1 MARQGYVRTAAGRLA
16 ALVLEVAL
24 FLTVW
29 GLLVP
34 VTDAGCPQPGYFYH
48 QPSHL
53 CYKAFND
60 TATYNGAVSRCSL
73 DGGTLAMP
81 RDNAINNFLIYLKN
95 FIDKNALFR
104 FGLTDVHQE
113 RVWMW
118 DDNVPLGD
126 FRPWATG
133 EPSNVGNGENCAEYY
148 PDMYSNSWNDG
159 PCNLAEDRKFICQAS
174 PSGVNLALGKPAY
187 QTSSDAPADRAVD
200 GNTDG
205 DFFAQPG
212 SCTHT
217 VDGGETDPS
226 WWVDL
231 GQSYMVD
238 RVVILNRMDCC
249 SERLNPF
256 NIHIGDSDQV
266 SDNPKCGGDHQIAVN
281 HPSISVACQGMR
293 GRYVGVRLPGFH
305 RILTLCEVQVFSD
318 SCEEE
323 SSSVDTEV
331 GRVTFPRT
339 DGGSFSYSAEH
350 CNEGND
356 KPLASRFCR
365 ITQNGTA
372 VWDQPVL
379 LMCDT
384 DLQNLSQVSVH
395 SKLSHVR
402 IYTELSQV
410 RINTK
415 LSQVRIYTKL
425 SQVRIYTELSQVR
438 IYTELSQVRIY
449 TELSQVR
456 IYTELSQV
464 SVYTKLSQVRIY
476 TELSQVRVYTKLS
489 QVSTNSKLSHVRIYT
504 KLSQVRVYTK
514 LPHVRVY
521 TKLPQVRIYIKL
533 SQVRIYIKLSHVR
546 VYTKLSQVRIYIK
559 LSQVRVNT
567 KLPLVRVYA
576 KLPQVRVYT
585 KLSQV
590 RVYIK
595 LSQVR
600 VYTKLSQVRVY
611 TKLSQVTAYTKLSQV
626 RVYTKLSQVRV
637 YTKLSQVRV
646 YTKLSQ
652 VRVYTKLSQVRIYTK
667 LSQVRVYTKLSQ
679 IVVNNKTALSVATE
693 LQLITTQAETLSS
706 NDVNTITATLQ
717 EIVNASATEQPP
729 VQAPRR
735 GESSPNWCDQV
746 DFWRLEVKAV
756 QALETFADTVILTTD
771 TYTAVRPGVALQAA
785 DISPKE
791 LDKGQGFAFFS
802 SGNNSTSL
810 TEGDVTS
817 FTTEDGG
824 DTQQTA
830 DVSIALPPNISNMIQ
845 INNTSEV
852 RLSYTLY
859 NSSSLFVQTS
869 QRAARPSQHAVGT
882 RVIGGRIAGMPVKN
896 LPEPVIITFTP
907 IQSFL
912 SDDVKEVT
920 CVFWDFEAEAGQGAW
935 STEGCDNMPVETK
948 GRYTCACNHLTNFAL
963 LFVRCVWRG
972 FGDHGKPLEAISI
985 VGCVVSIICLV
996 LTIILLAFIV
1006 TRLDKRRTRTG
1017 HAKSQLLI
1025 LINLCVALLAT
1036 LIIFLAGI
1044 NRTASPIGCKVVAA
1058 LLHYFLLAS
1067 LMWMAVEAVNVY
1079 RAVVH
1084 VFDYVSGNFII
1095 KAGAV
1100 AWGFPL
1106 VATLSTAG
1114 PSSLYRYRMDK
1125 SCWLASEPLIYA
1137 FLIPAGLILLF
1148 NLLVFILVMRKLVL
1162 EEKAQ
1167 KELRASW
1174 LCLASRGV
1182 FGFFVIADGRHV
1194 VFAYLFCIFNTLQ
1207 GLFIFIF
1214 HCVMREDMKEWRKKL
1229 TCWENLVCIGKKEV
1243 YEVNKSKSSA
1253 QVSQLVELR
1262 PLSPETLDLL
1272 RLAVTRTSPQN
1283 GQAYYMFKVL
1293 HNTISVPHTSCLVLA
1308 ARCSRRTNH
1317 ALKLQT
1323 IASKNNYYRLSF
1335 FPRTIKE
1342 WNELEPSVAEAK
1354 SISQFKA
1361 ELGRASLH

>member
-34 VTDAGCPQPGYFYH
+34 VTEAGCPQPGYFYH
-48 QPSHL
+48 QPSRL

-60 TATYNGAVSRCSL
+60 TATYNGAVSRCSS

-81 RDNAINNFLIYLKN
+81 RDSTTNNFLIYLKN
-95 FIDKNALFR
+95 FIDKNAWFR

-113 RVWMW
+113 GVWMW

-133 EPSNVGNGENCAEYY
+133 EPSNIGNGENCAEYY

-212 SCTHT
+212 TCTHT

-238 RVVILNRMDCC
+238 RVVIFNRIECC
-249 SERLNPF
+249 SGRLNPF

-266 SDNPKCGGDHQIAVN
+266 SENPKCGGDHQINVN
-281 HPSISVACQGMR
+281 RPSISVSCLGMK

-305 RILTLCEVQVFSD
+305 RILTLCEVLVFSD
-318 SCEEE
+318 NCEEE
-323 SSSVDTEV
+323 SYSVDNEA
-331 GRVTFPRT
+331 GQVTFPRAY
-339 DGGSFSYSAEH
+339 GGSFSYSAEH

-365 ITQNGTA
+365 ITQNGAA

-384 DLQNLSQVSVH
+384 DLQNLSQ
-395 SKLSHVR
+395 
-402 IYTELSQV
+402 
-410 RINTK
+410 
-415 LSQVRIYTKL
+415 
-425 SQVRIYTELSQVR
+425 
-438 IYTELSQVRIY
+438 
-449 TELSQVR
+449 
-456 IYTELSQV
+456 
-464 SVYTKLSQVRIY
+464 
-476 TELSQVRVYTKLS
+476 
-489 QVSTNSKLSHVRIYT
+489 
-504 KLSQVRVYTK
+504 
-514 LPHVRVY
+514 
-521 TKLPQVRIYIKL
+521 
-533 SQVRIYIKLSHVR
+533 
-546 VYTKLSQVRIYIK
+546 
-559 LSQVRVNT
+559 
-567 KLPLVRVYA
+567 
-576 KLPQVRVYT
+576 
-585 KLSQV
+585 
-590 RVYIK
+590 
-595 LSQVR
+595 
-600 VYTKLSQVRVY
+600 
-611 TKLSQVTAYTKLSQV
+611 
-626 RVYTKLSQVRV
+626 
-637 YTKLSQVRV
+637 
-646 YTKLSQ
+646 
-652 VRVYTKLSQVRIYTK
+652 
-667 LSQVRVYTKLSQ
+667 
-679 IVVNNKTALSVATE
+679 IVVNNETALSVATE

-706 NDVNTITATLQ
+706 SEVNSITDTLQ
-717 EIVNASATEQPP
+717 EIVNASATEQIGDSLLTT
-729 VQAPRR
+729 VDNLINVNATVLQQSQEERR
-735 GESSPNWCDQV
+735 GPT
-746 DFWRLEVKAV
+746 RAV
-756 QALETFADTVILTTD
+756 LALETFADTVILTTD

-824 DTQQTA
+824 DILQTA

-859 NSSSLFVQTS
+859 SSSSLFVQTS
-869 QRAARPSQHAVGT
+869 QRAARPYQHAMGT
-882 RVIGGRIAGMPVKN
+882 RIIGGRIAGMPVKN
-896 LPEPVIITFTP
+896 LPEPVIIIFTP

-912 SDDVKEVT
+912 PEDVKEVT

-935 STEGCDNMPVETK
+935 STEGCDNMPGQTK
-948 GRYTCACNHLTNFAL
+948 GRYTCACNHLTNFAM
-963 LFVRCVWRG
+963 LFDVYGVG

-1036 LIIFLAGI
+1036 LVIFLAGI

-1058 LLHYFLLAS
+1058 LLHYFLLAA

-1100 AWGFPL
+1100 AWGLPL
-1106 VATLSTAG
+1106 VATLSTVG

-1167 KELRASW
+1167 KELRGADAIEVNRQWITRQIRRACSIMALFGLTW
-1174 LCLASRGV
+1174 V

-1262 PLSPETLDLL
+1262 PLSP
-1272 RLAVTRTSPQN
+1272 
-1283 GQAYYMFKVL
+1283 G
-1293 HNTISVPHTSCLVLA
+1293 
-1308 ARCSRRTNH
+1308 
-1317 ALKLQT
+1317 
-1323 IASKNNYYRLSF
+1323 
-1335 FPRTIKE
+1335 
-1342 WNELEPSVAEAK
+1342 NEPNPDVVM
-1354 SISQFKA
+1354 
-1361 ELGRASLH
+1361 